1 MVLTASK
8 PLFKIFW
15 LICFLIIMIIA
26 YIDPGLG
33 ALLWQTIIAAFV
45 GALFYLKKTRRW
57 IVGVFR
63 KMFGRSQKSSDT
75 VAEIPAKETMKSK
88 SDVR

>member
-1 MVLTASK
+1 M
-8 PLFKIFW
+8 
-15 LICFLIIMIIA
+15 MIIILA

-33 ALLWQTIIAAFV
+33 ALIWQSVIAAFV
-45 GALFYLKKTRRW
+45 GFLFYLKQTRHW

-63 KMFGRSQKSSDT
+63 KLFGRSRKPSVT
-75 VAEIPAKETMKSK
+75 TAEIPAVDTGKAK